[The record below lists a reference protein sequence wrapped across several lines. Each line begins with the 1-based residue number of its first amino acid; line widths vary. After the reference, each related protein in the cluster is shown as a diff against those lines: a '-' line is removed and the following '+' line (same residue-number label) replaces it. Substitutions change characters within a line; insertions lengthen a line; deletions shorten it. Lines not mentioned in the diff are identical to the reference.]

1 MKRILVTGGCGFLGS
16 HVCELFMRKG
26 WEVIPYDNLTKFEY
40 SRTPYK
46 VEAVRDYNLKYLEKL
61 GIKTT
66 IADVR
71 DLAELKKVVA
81 KCDLIAHCAAQPA
94 MTIAYEE
101 PILDFDVNARGFLNV
116 LEVARAGNI
125 PVANCS
131 TVHVYGNG
139 INDELRECASR
150 FENMSGAIDEG
161 HRILSGSLSPLHA
174 SKRTTEI
181 YGQVYTDSF
190 GLPVASFR
198 LTGIYGPRQFGGED
212 HGWVANFA
220 IKAVMGRPV
229 KIYGTDKQ
237 VRDILYVRDAA
248 QAFMDWYNAGC
259 PPGIYNIGGGEK
271 SAISLQECLGLL
283 MAITGRKIPIAIEK
297 ERKGDLYWYISDY
310 GKAIENFG
318 WKPETLPHSGI
329 SRLVDWI
336 KENKE
341 MFE

>member
-1 MKRILVTGGCGFLGS
+1 MKKVLVTGGCGFLGS
-16 HVCELFMRKG
+16 HVCELFHSKG

-46 VEAVRDYNLKYLEKL
+46 VEAVRNYNLKYLEQL
-61 GIKTT
+61 GIST
-66 IADVR
+66 IVADVR
-71 DLAELKKVVA
+71 DFEELKKA
-81 KCDLIAHCAAQPA
+81 MDGCDMVAHCAAQPA

-101 PILDFDVNARGFLNV
+101 PYLDFDVNVRGFLNV
-116 LEVARAGNI
+116 LEVARVKKI

-139 INDELRECASR
+139 INEELEECATR
-150 FENMSGAIDEG
+150 FENKSGPINES
-161 HRILSGSLSPLHA
+161 HRVLSGSLSPLHA
-174 SKRTTEI
+174 SKRATEI

-220 IKAVMGRPV
+220 IKAVLGRMV

-237 VRDILYVRDAA
+237 VRDILYVKDAA

-259 PPGIYNIGGGEK
+259 PPGIYNIGGGEN
-271 SAISLQECLGLL
+271 SAISLQECLDLL
-283 MAITGRKIPIAIEK
+283 DDITGCYQAYIEADK
-297 ERKGDLYWYISDY
+297 RKGDLYWYISDY
-310 GKAIENFG
+310 GKATKSFG
-318 WKPETLPHSGI
+318 WKPETLPFSGV
-329 SRLVDWI
+329 SSLVEWI

-341 MFE
+341 AFE